1 MSKIKIVTDSTSDL
15 PKDLADKYDIEI
27 IPLNVFFGEDRYKDK
42 VTISP
47 GEFYGMV
54 ESGIYEWPKTSQPS
68 AKEFMEVYTKIFDQ
82 GYETIISIHIT
93 PNMSG
98 TMNSVQLAI
107 NQLKGKDII
116 AIDGN
121 TTTLPLG
128 LIVLIAGKLN
138 KEGKKKEEI
147 LATLKNNLIPKS
159 RIVCTLDT
167 LEYLHRGG
175 RIGRAKKIFG
185 KLLNKKPIMQVR
197 DGLVESF
204 LSVTGSEEAYNG
216 MVRIAP
222 KIISNLDYDILWIG
236 YTNDKTLAE
245 RYYESIKD
253 LANLPK
259 DIALVAIGPTIGAH
273 IGTGALA
280 ISWIGNWTENW
291 FTDKD

>member
-15 PKDLADKYDIEI
+15 PKDLAEKFDIEVV
-27 IPLNVFFGEDRYKDK
+27 PLNIFFGEDRYKDK
-42 VTISP
+42 VTLSP

-68 AKEFMEVYTKIFDQ
+68 AKEFLEVYTNIFKQ

-107 NQLKGKDII
+107 NDLPDKNII
-116 AIDGN
+116 PIDGN

-128 LIVLIAGKLN
+128 QIALIAGKLN
-138 KEGKKKEEI
+138 KEGKSKEEI
-147 LATLKNNLIPKS
+147 VSLLKNDLIPKS
-159 RIVCTLDT
+159 RIVCILDT

-204 LSVTGSEEAYNG
+204 VSVTGLEEALNG
-216 MVRIAP
+216 MIQIAP
-222 KIISNLDYDILWIG
+222 KVFANLDFDTLWIG
-236 YTNDKTLAE
+236 YTNDKTVAE
-245 RYYESIKD
+245 KYYESIKD
-253 LANLPK
+253 LPNKPTNV
-259 DIALVAIGPTIGAH
+259 ALVEMGPSIGAH

-280 ISWIGNWTENW
+280 ISWIGNWSTSW

>member
-27 IPLNVFFGEDRYKDK
+27 VPLNIFFGEDRYKDK
-42 VTISP
+42 INLSP

-68 AKEFMEVYTKIFDQ
+68 AKEFLEVYTKIFDQ

-107 NQLKGKDII
+107 NQIPDKDIT
-116 AIDGN
+116 AVDGN

-128 LIVLIAGKLN
+128 LIALIAGKLN
-138 KEGKKKEEI
+138 QEGKNKEEI
-147 LATLKNNLIPKS
+147 LSALKNALIPKS

-197 DGLVESF
+197 DGYGKNR
-204 LSVTGSEEAYNG
+204 T
-216 MVRIAP
+216 
-222 KIISNLDYDILWIG
+222 
-236 YTNDKTLAE
+236 
-245 RYYESIKD
+245 KD
-253 LANLPK
+253 NRKYGL
-259 DIALVAIGPTIGAH
+259 
-273 IGTGALA
+273 
-280 ISWIGNWTENW
+280 
-291 FTDKD
+291 